1 MINNKAYIINSPL
14 LIQSALRSKDL
25 SYDPFIQDS
34 SEKLFALADPATI
47 KIFKIPGTLEKP
59 ALMDAFNR
67 EMHGS
72 MLGEHLHKMNRV
84 ALLNLAASVN
94 E

>member
-1 MINNKAYIINSPL
+1 MINGKAYVINSPL

-34 SEKLFALADPATI
+34 SEKLFGLADGTMKALRA
-47 KIFKIPGTLEKP
+47 PGTPEKMD
-59 ALMDAFNR
+59 LMSEFNR

-72 MLGEHLHKMNRV
+72 MLGEHLDKMNRV
-84 ALLNLAASVN
+84 ALIDIAASVN
-94 E
+94 G